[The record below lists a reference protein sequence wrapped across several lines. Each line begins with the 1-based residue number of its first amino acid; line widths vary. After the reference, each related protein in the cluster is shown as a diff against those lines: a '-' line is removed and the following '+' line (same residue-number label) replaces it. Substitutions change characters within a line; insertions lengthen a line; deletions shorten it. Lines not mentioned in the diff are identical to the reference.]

1 MLTPDQQRLVEQAI
15 KLVPV
20 CVAAYKKSLPWLHK
34 VMRLCD
40 LESAAYLACCK
51 AARTYDP
58 SRGVGISAYFSVAI
72 RNAMSREIS
81 NEIRSGSTSIARI
94 PLLESDERVREV
106 MTTIAEDPVFRA
118 LQSLTDEERSW
129 IERHVFDGTSYR
141 AFGREANC
149 DPRTAKRRIRCH
161 LDKLRQAYEDDP
173 GQRPD

>member
-1 MLTPDQQRLVEQAI
+1 MLTPDQQRLVEEAI
-15 KLVPV
+15 KIVPV
-20 CVAAYKKSLPWLHK
+20 CVASYKRALPWLRK

-58 SRGVGISAYFSVAI
+58 NRGVGISAYFSVAI

-94 PLLESDERVREV
+94 PLLESDARVLEA
-106 MTTIAEDPVFRA
+106 MTTIADDPVFSA
-118 LQSLTDEERSW
+118 LGALTEQERSW

-141 AFGREANC
+141 AFGRESNC
-149 DPRTAKRRIRCH
+149 DPRTAKRRLRAH
-161 LDKLRQAYEDDP
+161 LDKLRDAYEDSP
-173 GQRPD
+173 GHRPD